1 MNQMVLIWKP
11 GVPEVVHYH
20 TDINRYLLFYFREI
34 WTWLGIVAYANN
46 PNTWKAEAARL
57 LS

>member
-1 MNQMVLIWKP
+1 MVLIWKP